1 MSTNPKLQTPK
12 IHSETAKVGN
22 NPFLSSE
29 KFSIF
34 SPEESKSNININKL
48 ISYSQSNSKMKIKP
62 GLEEKEKIQKF
73 PQSSTINLSTNYQT
87 FSRNNPLE
95 NENKENEIEFLAD
108 KINNVYNSSSSS
120 LNNYC
125 NNLIYNKPRLSL
137 KDSRT
142 KIKQLREKLYN
153 LTEEEK
159 IREQE
164 NLLPVPLNKMNDEKY
179 KLLKM
184 HNLKKK
190 SLPEYKSCTKF
201 DEYYKPF
208 EKTIDNKNEYFLLK
222 KKKSVY
228 STAKHM
234 ILELNLSNKNKEKSF
249 PLYKDQDIGVYE
261 YWQVPLI
268 ESKIDEDNDSD
279 NEQINLATKVCN
291 LDLYEGIKYVQQNGL
306 NDILN
311 RIYSNGKMTS
321 KVLNKSMSA

>member
-1 MSTNPKLQTPK
+1 MSVNFKLQTPK
-12 IHSETAKVGN
+12 IHSETTKVAN

-34 SPEESKSNININKL
+34 SPNESKTNINIKI
-48 ISYSQSNSKMKIKP
+48 ISCSQSNSKMKIKP
-62 GLEEKEKIQKF
+62 SLEEKNKIQKF
-73 PQSSTINLSTNYQT
+73 PQSSNLNLSTNYQT

-95 NENKENEIEFLAD
+95 NENKENENEFLAD
-108 KINNVYNSSSSS
+108 KINDLYNSSSSS
-120 LNNYC
+120 FSFY

-142 KIKQLREKLYN
+142 KIKKLREKLYN
-153 LTEEEK
+153 LTDEEK

-201 DEYYKPF
+201 EEYYKPF
-208 EKTIDNKNEYFLLK
+208 EKAIDNRNEYFLLK
-222 KKKSVY
+222 KNKSVY

-234 ILELNLSNKNKEKSF
+234 MLEINLSNKNKGKSF

-268 ESKIDEDNDSD
+268 ENKIDEDNDSD
-279 NEQINLATKVCN
+279 NEQINLAAKVCN

-311 RIYSNGKMTS
+311 RIYNNGNMAS